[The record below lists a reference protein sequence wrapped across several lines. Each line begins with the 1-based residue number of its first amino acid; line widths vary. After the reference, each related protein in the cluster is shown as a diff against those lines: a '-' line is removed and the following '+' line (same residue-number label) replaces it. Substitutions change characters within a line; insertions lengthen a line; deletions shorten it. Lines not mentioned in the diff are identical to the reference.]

1 MSQIYVLKLEHG
13 NYYVGRSIDPIKRYQ
28 EHLNGTG
35 SSWTRLH
42 EPISFLETRPEH
54 SILDEDK
61 LTKEYMLKYG
71 IDHVRGGSYVTIE
84 LSSAQQT
91 AIQTELRSAKG
102 QCTRCGQL
110 GHFIKDCRLPIA
122 SRGGGGGYS
131 ARVKESSEEE
141 SSEEE
146 SSEEE
151 SSEEED
157 GCFRCGR
164 TSHFARNCYAST
176 DKYGNKI

>member
-13 NYYVGRSIDPIKRYQ
+13 KYYVGRSIDPIKRYQ

-71 IDHVRGGSYVTIE
+71 IENVRGGSYVTLE
-84 LSSAQQT
+84 LSSAQRT
-91 AIQTELRSAKG
+91 AIQTEIWSAQG
-102 QCTRCGQL
+102 RCIRCGRP
-110 GHFIKDCRLPIA
+110 GHFVKDC
-122 SRGGGGGYS
+122 Y
-131 ARVKESSEEE
+131 ARVEEEEESEEEE
-141 SSEEE
+141 SSD
-146 SSEEE
+146 
-151 SSEEED
+151 EED
-157 GCFRCGR
+157 SCYRCGR

-176 DKYGNKI
+176 DKYGNRI

>member
-1 MSQIYVLKLEHG
+1 MPIYILKLQHG

-42 EPISFLETRPEH
+42 NPVSLIEIRPERTP
-54 SILDEDK
+54 LDEDTI
-61 LTKEYMLKYG
+61 TKEYMLKYG
-71 IDHVRGGSYVTIE
+71 IDHVRGGSYVTTE

-91 AIQTELRSAKG
+91 AIQKELWSAQG
-102 QCTRCGQL
+102 RCTRCGRL
-110 GHFIKDCRLPIA
+110 GHFIKDCRSSTV
-122 SRGGGGGYS
+122 SRGGGYS
-131 ARVKESSEEE
+131 ARV
-141 SSEEE
+141 EE

-157 GCFRCGR
+157 GCYRCGR

-176 DKYGNKI
+176 DKYGNCI

>member
-13 NYYVGRSIDPIKRYQ
+13 KYYVGRSIDPIKRYQ

-71 IDHVRGGSYVTIE
+71 IENVRGGSYVTLE
-84 LSSAQQT
+84 LSSAQRT
-91 AIQTELRSAKG
+91 AIQTELWSAQG
-102 QCTRCGQL
+102 QCTRCGRL

-122 SRGGGGGYS
+122 SRGGGGYS
-131 ARVKESSEEE
+131 ARVEE

-146 SSEEE
+146 SEEE
-151 SSEEED
+151 SSDEED
-157 GCFRCGR
+157 ACYRCGR
-164 TSHFARNCYAST
+164 TSHFVRNCYAST
-176 DKYGNKI
+176 DKYGNRI

>member
-1 MSQIYVLKLEHG
+1 MAQIYVLKLEHG
-13 NYYVGRSIDPIKRYQ
+13 KYYVGRSVDPIKRYQ

-71 IDHVRGGSYVTIE
+71 MDHVRGGSYVTTE
-84 LSSAQQT
+84 LSAAQRT
-91 AIQTELRSAKG
+91 AIQTELRSAQG
-102 QCTRCGQL
+102 QCTRCGRT

-131 ARVKESSEEE
+131 ARVEE

-151 SSEEED
+151 SSDEED
-157 GCFRCGR
+157 GCYRCGR
-164 TSHFARNCYAST
+164 TSHFVRNCYAST
-176 DKYGNKI
+176 DKYGNRI